1 MARVVF
7 FSFDYDD
14 AWRVNQVRNS
24 GRFIGEQRSGFR
36 DKAEYEQVKRTG
48 DAAIKSWIRKQMHG
62 CSVTCVL
69 IGAATSRSRWVNFE
83 IAESIANG
91 MGLLG
96 VYIHRLRVPQRQ
108 EQDEVLNM
116 LFQPPSPPNPLDN
129 HSMPPKDWFDQLS
142 PAKASDRFETYT
154 WEPRE
159 SLFSWANDLGAWVDE
174 AARRAGR

>member
-14 AWRVNQVRNS
+14 VWRVNQVRNS
-24 GRFIGEQRSGFR
+24 GRFIERSGFR
-36 DKAEYEQVKRTG
+36 DKAEYEQVKRRG
-48 DAAIKSWIRKQMHG
+48 DNAIKQWIREQMHG

-69 IGAATSRSRWVNFE
+69 IGTATSRSRWVNFE

-96 VYIHRLRVPQRQ
+96 VYIHKLRIPQNQ
-108 EQDEVLNM
+108 EQDAVFDF
-116 LFQPPSPPNPLDN
+116 LFQPDNPLDN
-129 HSMPPKDWFDQLS
+129 HSMPPKDCFEE
-142 PAKASDRFETYT
+142 PFPVKASDRFETHS
-154 WEPRE
+154 WKPGQF
-159 SLFSWANDLGAWVDE
+159 LFSWANDLGAWVEE